1 MSNRYVNAKL
11 KLDTTGTRDLYTC
24 AEQTTAIIKSI
35 SVCDFSGSGDTIST
49 AIKNGTPVY
58 NMFKDKPVA
67 ANGTL
72 ELLTAPLV
80 LNTGDIL
87 QVTAANANRLDIVA
101 SVLEIT

>member
-35 SVCDFSGSGDTIST
+35 SVCDFSGSGDTISIF
-49 AIKNGTPVY
+49 IKNGTPVY
-58 NMFKDKPVA
+58 ILFVKA
-67 ANGTL
+67 ITGTL

-87 QVTAANANRLDIVA
+87 QVTAATANRLDIVA